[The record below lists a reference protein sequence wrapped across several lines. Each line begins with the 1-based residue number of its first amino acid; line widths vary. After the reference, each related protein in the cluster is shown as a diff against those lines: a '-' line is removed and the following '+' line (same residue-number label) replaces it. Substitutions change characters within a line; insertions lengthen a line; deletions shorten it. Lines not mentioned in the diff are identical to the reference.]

1 MTDASAGELHA
12 RQYLAAVTA
21 HRIDATDKLLKLI
34 ASAFPN
40 SNPERPLVEGVVGYA
55 LAHHAIEGIREG
67 ARTANTAV
75 ARRAYTALAIV
86 PERQLVTV
94 SHASAIEL
102 TRISSE
108 MPVWVVSTAD
118 VDSAPADIVQLAERA
133 SAAVVDAGYGWLVRL
148 ALGVVVALHQRRI
161 DEATSSWTVSRLPCT
176 IYTDYYP
183 YGTLLGKDLVHEA
196 AHSWLNDCLTVT
208 CEKLD
213 DSKAEYWSPWKQRNR
228 TAFGI
233 VHSAFAFSCVINYL
247 TWLRD
252 RTSNPDVLTYCEHRL
267 PSERARL
274 AEAASGIELAF
285 KTIAEDPL
293 RSMLQAEFVSAMSQN
308 R

>member
-1 MTDASAGELHA
+1 MTDASAGEAYA
-12 RQYLAAVTA
+12 RQYLASITA
-21 HRIDATDKLLKLI
+21 HRVGVTDKLLNLI
-34 ASAFPN
+34 ASVFPDL
-40 SNPERPLVEGVVGYA
+40 NPDPPLVEGVVGYA

-67 ARTANTAV
+67 ARARNSAV
-75 ARRAYTALAIV
+75 ARRAYTALAV
-86 PERQLVTV
+86 ARGRQLVTA

-102 TRISSE
+102 TDLSSE
-108 MPVWVVSTAD
+108 MPVWAVSAAD
-118 VDSAPADIVQLAERA
+118 VDSAPADVVQLTERA
-133 SAAVVDAGYGWLVRL
+133 SAAALDAGYGWLVRN
-148 ALGVVVALHQRRI
+148 ALGVVVTLHQRRL

-176 IYTDYYP
+176 IYTDYYMH
-183 YGTLLGKDLVHEA
+183 GTLLGKDLVHEA

-208 CEKLD
+208 SEELD

-247 TWLRD
+247 GWLRD
-252 RTSNPDVLTYCEHRL
+252 QTPDPDVLAYCERRL

-285 KTIAEDPL
+285 KAIAEDPL
-293 RSMLQAEFVSAMSQN
+293 RNMLRAEFASAMSPD